1 MLWLAAMLSLGLSS
15 VRPLR
20 PSAVS
25 AHKSPLAAAALAM
38 RSESRPAE
46 RQCMPAQATMQVLVS
61 PDRIAYHIP
70 DKERSRRSSNGS
82 SCLVTRL
89 HPKNLRLSSSAH

>member
-1 MLWLAAMLSLGLSS
+1 
-15 VRPLR
+15 
-20 PSAVS
+20 VS
-25 AHKSPLAAAALAM
+25 AHRSPLAAAALAM

-82 SCLVTRL
+82 SCLLTRL
-89 HPKNLRLSSSAH
+89 QRICVSALRLIDCQDAGLPLATSVIRGVRS